1 MLDKIML
8 NLKTKFSANTT
19 VYSDTVTPI
28 TSSTY
33 EPDERTFF
41 DYLRINN
48 ILNVSY
54 SPLFSRESAKPK
66 PSDDPIETRMFPRV
80 FGNTTPNAEPWSP
93 VALAA
98 KQRPL
103 EELDNVVEKFIRV
116 VAINDVRMSATA
128 SLRLKARQFS
138 IYV

>member
-8 NLKTKFSANTT
+8 NLKTKFSANPTI
-19 VYSDTVTPI
+19 YSDTVTPI
-28 TSSTY
+28 AASTY
-33 EPDERTFF
+33 EPDDRTFF

-54 SPLFSRESAKPK
+54 SPLFNREGAKMQPT
-66 PSDDPIETRMFPRV
+66 DDHVETRMFPRV
-80 FGNTTPNAEPWSP
+80 FSNPTPNTEPWSP

-98 KQRPL
+98 KQRPI

-116 VAINDVRMSATA
+116 VAISDDGFSSVATI
-128 SLRLKARQFS
+128 RQKARQFS
-138 IYV
+138 L

>member
-1 MLDKIML
+1 ML
-8 NLKTKFSANTT
+8 NLKTKFSANPTI
-19 VYSDTVTPI
+19 YSDTVTPI
-28 TSSTY
+28 TASTY

-54 SPLFSRESAKPK
+54 SPLFSREGVKVK
-66 PSDDPIETRMFPRV
+66 PIEDPVEERMFPRV
-80 FGNTTPNAEPWSP
+80 YSNPAPNTEPWSP

-116 VAINDVRMSATA
+116 VAVGDGGMSSTSALRMKA
-128 SLRLKARQFS
+128 SQFS
-138 IYV
+138 T